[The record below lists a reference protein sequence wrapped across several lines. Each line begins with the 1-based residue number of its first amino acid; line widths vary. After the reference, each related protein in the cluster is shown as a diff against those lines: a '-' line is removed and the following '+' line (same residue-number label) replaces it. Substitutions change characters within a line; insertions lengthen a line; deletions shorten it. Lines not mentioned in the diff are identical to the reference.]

1 MRLPFVAMAF
11 TMILGAAAPA
21 LATTIYTT
29 PHALLAALYA
39 DKTGSA
45 DPNSLSPYQDY
56 FSDHL
61 NGLFKADA
69 AKTQPGNAL
78 SLDFDPVIA
87 GQDGE
92 AEALKIGKPT
102 IIGDKAEVVVK
113 FKHGVPVTLYYS
125 LVKQA
130 DGWKVDDIEDKGAQ
144 FPWKVS
150 TIFADAQ

>member
-1 MRLPFVAMAF
+1 MRLSYLAVSLF
-11 TMILGAAAPA
+11 LAASPVLSANFE
-21 LATTIYTT
+21 T
-29 PHALLAALYA
+29 PHALLAALYD
-39 DKTGSA
+39 DKVGSS
-45 DPNSLSPYQDY
+45 DPDSLTRYQDY

-69 AKTQPGNAL
+69 AKTAPGDSL

-92 AEALKIGKPT
+92 AEKLQIGKPE
-102 IIGDKAEVVVK
+102 ISGDRAKVLVR
-113 FKHGVPVTLYYS
+113 FTNGVPVTLHYS
-125 LVKQA
+125 LVRQP

-150 TIFADAQ
+150 TIFAETK

>member
-1 MRLPFVAMAF
+1 MRLLAIVSALSVAVFA
-11 TMILGAAAPA
+11 GP
-21 LATTIYTT
+21 
-29 PHALLAALYA
+29 LLAASFQTPQALLEAMYD
-39 DKTGSA
+39 DKVGSA
-45 DPNSLSPYQDY
+45 DPNSLTRYQDY

-69 AKTQPGNAL
+69 AKTEPGDSL

-92 AEALKIGKPT
+92 AEHLKIGKPD
-102 IIGDKAEVVVK
+102 IKGDKAKVVVK
-113 FKHGVPVTLYYS
+113 FTNGVPVTLYYS
-125 LVKQA
+125 LVRQA

-150 TIFADAQ
+150 AIFADAK

>member
-1 MRLPFVAMAF
+1 MRLLAIVSALSVAVFA
-11 TMILGAAAPA
+11 GP
-21 LATTIYTT
+21 
-29 PHALLAALYA
+29 LLAASFQTPQALLEAMYD
-39 DKTGSA
+39 DKVGSA
-45 DPNSLSPYQDY
+45 DPNSLTRYQDY

-69 AKTQPGNAL
+69 AKTEPGDSL

-92 AEALKIGKPT
+92 AEHLKIGKPD
-102 IIGDKAEVVVK
+102 IKGDKAKVVVK
-113 FKHGVPVTLYYS
+113 FTNGVPVTLYYS
-125 LVKQA
+125 LVRQA

-150 TIFADAQ
+150 AIFTDAK

>member
-1 MRLPFVAMAF
+1 MRLSMFIVAI
-11 TMILGAAAPA
+11 TTILTAASALAAAS
-21 LATTIYTT
+21 YDT
-29 PHALLAALYA
+29 PQALLKALYA

-45 DPNSLSPYQDY
+45 DPDSLSQYQDY

-69 AKTQPGNAL
+69 AKTQPGDSL

-92 AEALKIGKPT
+92 AEQLKIGKPDIT
-102 IIGDKAEVVVK
+102 GDKARVVVK
-113 FKHGVPVTLYYS
+113 FKNGVPVTLYYS

-130 DGWKVDDIEDKGAQ
+130 DGWKIDDIEDKGAQ

-150 TIFADAQ
+150 NIFGDAK

>member
-1 MRLPFVAMAF
+1 MRPPSFALAL
-11 TMILGAAAPA
+11 TMVLTAAPVLAAA
-21 LATTIYTT
+21 TYHT
-29 PHALLAALYA
+29 PRALLTALYA
-39 DKTGSA
+39 DKIGSA
-45 DPNSLSPYQDY
+45 DPDSLTRYQDY

-69 AKTQPGNAL
+69 AKTQPGESL

-92 AEALKIGKPT
+92 AEQLHIGKPV
-102 IIGDKAEVVVK
+102 INGNKATVVVK
-113 FKHGVPVTLYYS
+113 FKNGTPVTLYYS
-125 LVKQA
+125 LVEQA

-150 TIFADAQ
+150 TIFTEAK

>member
-1 MRLPFVAMAF
+1 MRLHAFALAFALVVALTA
-11 TMILGAAAPA
+11 IPA
-21 LATTIYTT
+21 LATQYET
-29 PHALLAALYA
+29 PQALLTALYA
-39 DKTGSA
+39 DKTGSS
-45 DPNSLSPYQDY
+45 DPDALTQYQDY

-69 AKTQPGNAL
+69 AKTEPGNSL

-92 AEALKIGKPT
+92 AEQLKIGKPEIT
-102 IIGDKAEVVVK
+102 GDTAIVAVR
-113 FKHGVPVTLYYS
+113 FMNGVSVTLYYS

-130 DGWKVDDIEDKGAQ
+130 NGWKVDDIEDKGAQ

-150 TIFADAQ
+150 TIFADAK

>member
-1 MRLPFVAMAF
+1 MRLPAF
-11 TMILGAAAPA
+11 AFAVLLAVTAGPA
-21 LATTIYTT
+21 LAASFDT
-29 PHALLAALYA
+29 PQALLAALYA
-39 DKTGSA
+39 DKTGSS
-45 DPNSLSPYQDY
+45 DPDALTQYQDY

-69 AKTQPGNAL
+69 AKTAPGESL

-92 AEALKIGKPT
+92 AEKLKIGKAE
-102 IIGDKAEVVVK
+102 IGGDRAKVVVK
-113 FKHGVPVTLYYS
+113 FKNGVPVTLYYS
-125 LVKQA
+125 LVRQA

-150 TIFADAQ
+150 TIFADTK